1 MIRVGLVEDNLDFR
15 AEVHFHLSRAGFAI
29 SLVSDGRDLD
39 DQLQRHPCDLLVLD
53 LGLPTED
60 GLAIAARLRLSHPGV
75 GIVMLTARGALTDRL
90 DGLERGA
97 DAYLVKPVDMREL
110 AAVLRSLHRRLGAT
124 RAPHPP
130 TWELAPGT
138 LELRSPQGL
147 AIALTVTELA
157 LLRRLADSAPQ
168 PVARR
173 ALAAAIGHPE
183 LDFDDRRLEVH
194 FSRLRA
200 KIDTAFPEQALIR
213 AARGQGY
220 LFAAPIRVIGD

>member
-39 DQLQRHPCDLLVLD
+39 DQLQCHPCDLLVLD

-60 GLAIAARLRLSHPGV
+60 GRAIATRLRLSHPGV

-110 AAVLRSLHRRLGAT
+110 AVTLRSVHRRLGANHT
-124 RAPHPP
+124 PPRRPGSCPPPPWNCAPPRDW
-130 TWELAPGT
+130 T
-138 LELRSPQGL
+138 
-147 AIALTVTELA
+147 
-157 LLRRLADSAPQ
+157 
-168 PVARR
+168 
-173 ALAAAIGHPE
+173 
-183 LDFDDRRLEVH
+183 
-194 FSRLRA
+194 
-200 KIDTAFPEQALIR
+200 
-213 AARGQGY
+213 
-220 LFAAPIRVIGD
+220 